1 MNRGITLCI
10 PEPDLNDLILT
21 ANSIA
26 KDIDEQIGEIPR
38 EVINNLAKSYYE
50 YKKYL
55 EKYYPEYY
63 DIHGA
68 RDYYNL
74 IKISVGRFKN
84 NCGRTLENFAIESI
98 ERNFSGIEL
107 DKEQNNTTMASS
119 TKFKQIFLNFQNN
132 AVENIYNYNIF
143 SCIENNLKDNNR
155 YLLLITDNTKN
166 SSLIE
171 LILKMLHLNFKFIQ
185 GSKLKEDQTE
195 DYVLKKA
202 WSIISSMEKGETI
215 VLKDLETLYPKF
227 YDLFNKNLITIGN
240 EQFARIVLD
249 SNTNERHIVNKN
261 FKCLVSLDKDE
272 LLKEDPPFL
281 NRFEK
286 HLISFKYLLN
296 EYQNGLSHNIYKELI
311 EMTSL
316 LQKDKSPLLL
326 NINKEEIRC
335 LILDLSLKN
344 VPNNENINLLS
355 EKIAP
360 LFSQENILNI
370 SYSPKRKYFSKDNLL
385 KIYEKESHSNFKDF
399 LKDLNRLKVLIY
411 TFSPFNKDIFS
422 FDEIKIENKIFGE
435 FCKANTLEIF
445 FNEELSENILNYFFQ
460 QYFETKNLNLFITH
474 FNLENVNYLQYYKYL
489 LDNFITINDKLY
501 NNKVIIFII
510 HINKNINVK
519 SSHFLKIY
527 SNSLPLISDFYQIT
541 IDNLFIYRKF
551 SVVSL
556 VNKENNELLQE
567 LIDLKSIVL
576 ETFSKEINNMFSED
590 SPDSRIN
597 KVKNII
603 DNGIYSEV
611 EKKIKIDVKYSDNLL
626 KLFLRKYT
634 QSNDK
639 EYDDFMSY
647 FLDEFKNHIANRVS
661 ILIKGLK
668 KKGYL
673 ISTILEEKKENI
685 PDTFNKVTQNII
697 MSYTEEH
704 NEYNEYNYFDFKI
717 PGITSFYDRLMS
729 LIKEN
734 CKFDYLNIEKE
745 YRKKKSILINLE
757 VWKKY
762 ITKKKNF

>member
-1 MNRGITLCI
+1 MAGINSEKDLFKNYPAIYLSSYQGSLTSTTREISNLFDRANNIAIKKERTLTQNNFIPTILFDEMGLAEISPNNPLKIIHSKLDGKQKIGFIGISNWALDASKMNRGITLCI

-26 KDIDEQIGEIPR
+26 KDINEQIEEISIYR
-38 EVINNLAKSYYE
+38 EVIQNLAKSYYE

-84 NCGRTLENFAIESI
+84 NCGRSLESLAIESI

-107 DKEQNNTTMASS
+107 NKEQNNTTMTSS

-155 YLLLITDNTKN
+155 YFLLITDNTKN

-171 LILKMLHLNFKFIQ
+171 LILKMLHLNFTFIQ

-202 WSIISSMEKGETI
+202 WSIISLMEKGETI

-240 EQFARIVLD
+240 EQFARMVLD

-261 FKCLVSLDKDE
+261 FKCLVVLDKDE

-296 EYQNGLSHNIYKELI
+296 EYQNGLSNNLYQELV

-335 LILDLSLKN
+335 LLLDLSLKN

-370 SYSPKRKYFSKDNLL
+370 SYSPKRKYFS
-385 KIYEKESHSNFKDF
+385 
-399 LKDLNRLKVLIY
+399 
-411 TFSPFNKDIFS
+411 
-422 FDEIKIENKIFGE
+422 
-435 FCKANTLEIF
+435 
-445 FNEELSENILNYFFQ
+445 Q
-460 QYFETKNLNLFITH
+460 
-474 FNLENVNYLQYYKYL
+474 
-489 LDNFITINDKLY
+489 DNF
-501 NNKVIIFII
+501 
-510 HINKNINVK
+510 
-519 SSHFLKIY
+519 
-527 SNSLPLISDFYQIT
+527 
-541 IDNLFIYRKF
+541 
-551 SVVSL
+551 
-556 VNKENNELLQE
+556 
-567 LIDLKSIVL
+567 
-576 ETFSKEINNMFSED
+576 
-590 SPDSRIN
+590 
-597 KVKNII
+597 
-603 DNGIYSEV
+603 
-611 EKKIKIDVKYSDNLL
+611 
-626 KLFLRKYT
+626 
-634 QSNDK
+634 
-639 EYDDFMSY
+639 
-647 FLDEFKNHIANRVS
+647 
-661 ILIKGLK
+661 
-668 KKGYL
+668 
-673 ISTILEEKKENI
+673 
-685 PDTFNKVTQNII
+685 
-697 MSYTEEH
+697 
-704 NEYNEYNYFDFKI
+704 
-717 PGITSFYDRLMS
+717 
-729 LIKEN
+729 
-734 CKFDYLNIEKE
+734 
-745 YRKKKSILINLE
+745 
-757 VWKKY
+757 
-762 ITKKKNF
+762 

>member
-1 MNRGITLCI
+1 M
-10 PEPDLNDLILT
+10 
-21 ANSIA
+21 
-26 KDIDEQIGEIPR
+26 
-38 EVINNLAKSYYE
+38 
-50 YKKYL
+50 
-55 EKYYPEYY
+55 
-63 DIHGA
+63 
-68 RDYYNL
+68 
-74 IKISVGRFKN
+74 
-84 NCGRTLENFAIESI
+84 AIESI

-107 DKEQNNTTMASS
+107 NKEQNNTTMTSS

-132 AVENIYNYNIF
+132 AVENIYTYNIF

-155 YLLLITDNTKN
+155 YFLLITDNTKN

-171 LILKMLHLNFKFIQ
+171 LILKMLHLNFTFIQ
-185 GSKLKEDQTE
+185 RSKLKEDQTE

-202 WSIISSMEKGETI
+202 WSIISLMEKGETI

-240 EQFARIVLD
+240 EQFARMVLD

-261 FKCLVSLDKDE
+261 FKCLVVLDKDE

-296 EYQNGLSHNIYKELI
+296 EYQNGLSNNLYQELV

-335 LILDLSLKN
+335 LLLDLSLKN

-370 SYSPKRKYFSKDNLL
+370 SYSPKRKYFSQDNLL
-385 KIYEKESHSNFKDF
+385 KIYEKESHSNFIDF

-411 TFSPFNKDIFS
+411 TFSPFNRDIFS

-435 FCKANTLEIF
+435 FCKVNTLEIF
-445 FNEELSENILNYFFQ
+445 FNEELSENIINYFFQ

-474 FNLENVNYLQYYKYL
+474 FNLENINFLQYYKYL
-489 LDNFITINDKLY
+489 FDNFITINDKLY
-501 NNKVIIFII
+501 NKVIIFII

-519 SSHFLKIY
+519 SSHFLKMY
-527 SNSLPLISDFYQIT
+527 LNSLPLISDFYQIT

-556 VNKENNELLQE
+556 VNKENNELLDE
-567 LIDLKSIVL
+567 IIDLKSIVL
-576 ETFSKEINNMFSED
+576 EIFTKEISKMFSED
-590 SPDSRIN
+590 SLDSRIN

-603 DNGIYSEV
+603 DNGIYNEV
-611 EKKIKIDVKYSDNLL
+611 EKKIKNHVKYSDNLL
-626 KLFLRKYT
+626 KLILRKYS
-634 QSNDK
+634 QLNDK
-639 EYDDFMSY
+639 EDDFMSY
-647 FLDEFKNHIANRVS
+647 FLDELKEHIANKVS
-661 ILIKGLK
+661 ILIKGLKK

-685 PDTFNKVTQNII
+685 PYKVIRNISI
-697 MSYTEEH
+697 SSYTEEH
-704 NEYNEYNYFDFKI
+704 NEYNYFDLKS
-717 PGITSFYDRLMS
+717 PGITSFYDRLIS

-745 YRKKKSILINLE
+745 YRKKKNQ
-757 VWKKY
+757 
-762 ITKKKNF
+762 F